1 MIKKGPSLLPQPAK
15 RERLSDIVYGQ
26 ILEYISKE
34 GMEVGNRLPPEQEF
48 CSAFGVSRPVVREAL
63 MRLQAD
69 GLVYSRQGAGTFI
82 DKVPP
87 ADMMQFTQSA
97 DVADYLRSYEIR
109 MGLETEAARLAAI
122 NRNQNDL
129 GRLNQAM
136 IKLRHAHDHGAPEGA
151 EDFEFHLAIA
161 DATGNVF
168 FGEILHQIRK
178 NVIGHMT
185 LGSALTHLGPEA
197 RRRRVL
203 EEHENIVSALEKADP
218 DAAAKMMR
226 THLINARERLTDKT
240 WKSET

>member
-26 ILEYISKE
+26 ILEYISAE
-34 GMEVGNRLPPEQEF
+34 GMEVGNRLPPEQAF

-69 GLVYSRQGAGTFI
+69 GLIYSRQGAGTFI

-87 ADMMQFTQSA
+87 ANMMQFTQSA

-122 NRNQNDL
+122 NRNDKDL
-129 GRLNQAM
+129 SRINQAM
-136 IKLRHAHDHGAPEGA
+136 VKLRQAHDRGAPEGA

-168 FGEILHQIRK
+168 FGEILNQIQK

-185 LGSALTHLGPEA
+185 LGSALTHLGPEE
-197 RRRRVL
+197 RRRQVL
-203 EEHENIVSALEKADP
+203 AEHENIVDALEKADP
-218 DAAAKMMR
+218 EAAANLMR
-226 THLINARERLTDKT
+226 THLVNARERLTDKT
-240 WKSET
+240 WKSNS